1 MPSKICKS
9 LFYWHHLDL
18 VSGYLQEVLD
28 KSVYNLKLC
37 WSPNRQIIYFI
48 SSKSLFSYYF
58 FTPSAWKFLKTLE
71 LFSKS
76 QWSIDL
82 PGPQK
87 RLRNGSWNHLV
98 KSEKLSQGPLTRH
111 SHCLLHMDRGGQ
123 FKWAKAIKRSGAMSE
138 MECRMSINLVF
149 LFLSPASHVSLG
161 RASDRH
167 SVALNSPDRW

>member
-48 SSKSLFSYYF
+48 SSKILFSYYF
-58 FTPSAWKFLKTLE
+58 STPVALKFLKRLA

-76 QWSIDL
+76 QWPVVL
-82 PGPQK
+82 PGTQV
-87 RLRNGSWNHLV
+87 RLMYGSWKHLV
-98 KSEKLSQGPLTRH
+98 KAEKLFQGLLSRH

-123 FKWAKAIKRSGAMSE
+123 FKLAKAIKGSGAMSE
-138 MECRMSINLVF
+138 MECRMRIDLVF
-149 LFLSPASHVSLG
+149 LFL
-161 RASDRH
+161 
-167 SVALNSPDRW
+167 